1 VKNKVDDAQSD
12 LALVSI
18 YLIDW
23 FIDWCLAQTWAV
35 FQLYRDGNKFYIID
49 IAQIFSF

>member
-1 VKNKVDDAQSD
+1 VKNKVDDAQND

-18 YLIDW
+18 YL
-23 FIDWCLAQTWAV
+23 IDWCLAQTWAV
-35 FQLYRDGNKFYIID
+35 FQLYRGGNKFYIID